1 MAQRDCSDEAPTVV
15 SLPRNEIASIA
26 DALDSERKTIEKA
39 AGRGP
44 KTEEL
49 SEYVEEFRSALSVLD
64 DSDDVGHVR
73 RVAAAGAA
81 DALDSIAETELGGY
95 AADVQQSADAVKGAL
110 GDESTGSAAEVLSA

>member
-1 MAQRDCSDEAPTVV
+1 MAQRDCPDEAPTVV
-15 SLPRNEIASIA
+15 PLPRNEIASIA
-26 DALDSERKTIEKA
+26 DALDSERKAIEKA
-39 AGRGP
+39 AGHGP

-49 SEYVEEFRSALSVLD
+49 SEYVAEFRSALSVLD
-64 DSDDVGHVR
+64 EGDDVGHVR

-110 GDESTGSAAEVLSA
+110 GDESSGSDVEVLSA